1 MESEK
6 DLLEAAE
13 PNNRETE
20 NDCSRAT
27 AKYFETKYVNYY
39 HNQLSPY
46 EIKGPRCARR
56 QIETGKVVNI
66 SEMPSISYVHIII
79 IVKHH
84 SLLPRLLS
92 T

>member
-27 AKYFETKYVNYY
+27 AKYFETKYVN
-39 HNQLSPY
+39 
-46 EIKGPRCARR
+46 
-56 QIETGKVVNI
+56 
-66 SEMPSISYVHIII
+66 
-79 IVKHH
+79 
-84 SLLPRLLS
+84 
-92 T
+92 